1 MNNNPLFTIITV
13 VYNDFNGLKET
24 IESVLAQ
31 TYSNYEYVIVDGKS
45 NDNSPEMA
53 RSYKE
58 LFCKKGVYYKVISE
72 PDNGIYDAMNK
83 GTKNSNGQWLLFLN
97 AGDILVSNDVLSK
110 VSEYIDM
117 QSNVLFGNTIYR
129 YHDLY
134 KKVDPPE
141 MRCFENF
148 DEICHQ
154 STFIKNETM
163 KALKYDCS
171 YPIRGDYDFFLR
183 LFKAGGK
190 FKRIPV
196 TISVFEIGGASSKGD
211 YSILY
216 EGLKVKYNDGFLSDK
231 KYQNEKIKLDRGKIR
246 YRVVTFIKKI
256 LPHSMVEKIMRRRY
270 LARGYKAV

>member
-97 AGDILVSNDVLSK
+97 AGDVLVSNDVLSK
-110 VSEYIDM
+110 VSKFTDE
-117 QSNVLFGNTIYR
+117 QSNVIFGNTIYR
-129 YHDLY
+129 YRDMY
-134 KKVDPPE
+134 KEVDPPE
-141 MRCFENF
+141 MRCLENF

-154 STFIKNETM
+154 STFIKRETM
-163 KALKYDCS
+163 MALKYDCL
-171 YPIRGDYDFFLR
+171 YPIWADYDFFLR
-183 LFKAGGK
+183 LFKSGGK
-190 FKRIPV
+190 FKKIPI

-211 YSILY
+211 YSMLY
-216 EGLKVKYNDGFLSDK
+216 EGLKVKYDEGLLSKK
-231 KYQNEKIKLDRGKIR
+231 KYQNERKKLNRGKIR
-246 YRVVTFIKKI
+246 NRVVVLIKRI
-256 LPHSMVEKIMRRRY
+256 LPNPVVERIMRHRY
-270 LARGYKAV
+270 KARGYKAV